1 MTFIRTAN
9 GVLNSRFI
17 VRIWRDRNYAGYA
30 RVQFM
35 HSDYEDGSEPSRALV
50 RIEDL
55 EAIGITPEDLEVRPV
70 PVPVEGRR

>member
-17 VRIWRDRNYAGYA
+17 VRIWRDRNYVGYA

-55 EAIGITPEDLEVRPV
+55 EAIGITPEDLEGIPLPV
-70 PVPVEGRR
+70 AENGR

>member
-1 MTFIRTAN
+1 M
-9 GVLNSRFI
+9 
-17 VRIWRDRNYAGYA
+17 GYA

-55 EAIGITPEDLEVRPV
+55 EAIGITPEDLEGIPLPV
-70 PVPVEGRR
+70 AENGR